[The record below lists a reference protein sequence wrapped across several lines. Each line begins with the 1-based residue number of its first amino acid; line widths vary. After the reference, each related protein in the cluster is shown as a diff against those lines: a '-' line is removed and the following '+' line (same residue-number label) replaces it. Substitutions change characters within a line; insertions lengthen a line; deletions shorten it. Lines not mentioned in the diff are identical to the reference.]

1 MRKILMAVALI
12 SAGACGDND
21 TNDNRGYTKAPLE
34 EPTVLIKGEDPSP
47 MAALGDPIYPEA
59 PMIEPEERKTAQP
72 AAPAGGAQPKAGAVP
87 AGATQADVDAGS
99 TIFGATG
106 NCFTCHGQNG
116 TGGALAPAL
125 NDSKWLNIDGSFAT
139 TIAWLWKQLL
149 ENGAAVRSCQTEFGA
164 TGGKAYTTIEGLS
177 ADGSH
182 PIQRAWI
189 EEDVA
194 QCGYCQPG
202 MMLEL
207 RALLTQKPSAKA
219 ADIDAALGDHVCRC
233 GSYPRIRKAALLAV
247 RNGGGR

>member
-34 EPTVLIKGEDPSP
+34 EPTVLIKGEEPGP

-72 AAPAGGAQPKAGAVP
+72 AAAAGGAQPKAGAVP

-116 TGGALAPAL
+116 AGGALAPAL
-125 NDSKWLNIDGSFAT
+125 NDSKWLNIDGSYA
-139 TIAWLWKQLL
+139 
-149 ENGAAVRSCQTEFGA
+149 S
-164 TGGKAYTTIEGLS
+164 
-177 ADGSH
+177 
-182 PIQRAWI
+182 IQRIITSGVPQPKEFPAPMPAKGGAQLT
-189 EEDVA
+189 DKQVA
-194 QCGYCQPG
+194 
-202 MMLEL
+202 EV
-207 RALLTQKPSAKA
+207 A
-219 ADIDAALGDHVCRC
+219 AYVYSLSH
-233 GSYPRIRKAALLAV
+233 
-247 RNGGGR
+247 